1 MPFKAS
7 VAQPE
12 QPAMPPPES
21 AEAETDDLIGRVL
34 GDTYQI
40 ESVIGQGGV
49 GRVYRARHNR
59 IRTKLFALKVLH
71 PEHSRDVQQLARF
84 QQEAEAAATLSHP
97 NVVGVY
103 DVGRTDDGYS
113 YLACE
118 LLSGVDLDVYLER
131 HGKLDI
137 EAALRVGLQ
146 ICEALETAHA
156 QNIVHR
162 DLKPQNVFLL
172 SGPDGTLPAHP
183 DVKLLDFG

>member
-1 MPFKAS
+1 ISSDANTARFDYLWGMPFKAS

-71 PEHSRDVQQLARF
+71 PEHSRDAQQLARF
-84 QQEAEAAATLSHP
+84 QQEAEAA
-97 NVVGVY
+97 
-103 DVGRTDDGYS
+103 
-113 YLACE
+113 
-118 LLSGVDLDVYLER
+118 
-131 HGKLDI
+131 
-137 EAALRVGLQ
+137 
-146 ICEALETAHA
+146 
-156 QNIVHR
+156 
-162 DLKPQNVFLL
+162 
-172 SGPDGTLPAHP
+172 
-183 DVKLLDFG
+183 